1 IGSDT
6 VRLKNK
12 VAIVTGA
19 SRGIGKAVALA
30 FAREGADLTL
40 VGRSEKDLER
50 VAEEVRSEGRR
61 CLVAVAD
68 VSKEADVK
76 RAVDAT
82 REEYGKIDILINNRG
97 IGLFKPILETRPEE
111 WRKILDTNLTGAFLF
126 TRGVLEDMVARGQGH
141 IINISS
147 DIGTRTIPKASA
159 YCASKY
165 GLEGFTGVL
174 AKEVRKLGIRVGV
187 IRPGMTDT
195 CFNDTEQGAPEKEG
209 WLQAEDVAEA
219 ALYMVLAPRHAMVDE
234 IMIHPVIQE
243 Y

>member
-1 IGSDT
+1 M
-6 VRLKNK
+6 RLKNK

-30 FAREGADLTL
+30 FAREGADLML
-40 VGRSEKDLER
+40 VGRSEADLNR
-50 VAEEVRSEGRR
+50 AAEEVRSEGRK

-68 VSKEADVK
+68 VSKEDDVK

-82 REEYGKIDILINNRG
+82 REEFGKIDILVNNAG
-97 IGLFKPILETRPEE
+97 IGMFKSVLDTTPEE

-126 TRGVLEDMVARGQGH
+126 TREVLEDMVARGQGQ

-147 DIGTRTIPKASA
+147 DIGIRTIPKASA
-159 YCASKY
+159 YCASKF
-165 GLEGFTGVL
+165 GLEGFSGVL
-174 AKEVRKLGIRVGV
+174 AKEVRKLGVRVGV

-195 CFNDTEQGAPEKEG
+195 CFNDTEQGAPEKVG

-234 IMIHPVIQE
+234 IMVHPVIQE